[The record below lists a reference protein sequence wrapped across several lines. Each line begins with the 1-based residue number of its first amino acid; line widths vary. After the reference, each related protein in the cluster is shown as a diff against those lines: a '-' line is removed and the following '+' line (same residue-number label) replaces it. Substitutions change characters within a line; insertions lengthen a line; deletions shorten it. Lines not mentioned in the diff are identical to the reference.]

1 MNVTEVKLSC
11 GYRRYSTQVTW
22 TSAFGKKIRVGW
34 ATPFDVVEVLDHLV
48 LNRGEPKS
56 RHPGSSQRQ
65 PILLVGWGPPCFLS
79 NFNQS

>member
-1 MNVTEVKLSC
+1 MRLSPVLYSGNVDFSVWKE
-11 GYRRYSTQVTW
+11 
-22 TSAFGKKIRVGW
+22 IRIGW

-56 RHPGSSQRQ
+56 HRGSSQRQ

>member
-48 LNRGEPKS
+48 LKPGRAEEPPS
-56 RHPGSSQRQ
+56 GFVSTPADSPRW
-65 PILLVGWGPPCFLS
+65 LGPAHVS
-79 NFNQS
+79 